1 MQLTD
6 GNKMW
11 KRCTHPVTCDE
22 RMRAVLL
29 LVLVGQRVHEVVVVP
44 IIQVTLVGRADG
56 EVSVGNTGNI
66 PTSSSS
72 RCLSS

>member
-1 MQLTD
+1 MHTPRHLRRKNE
-6 GNKMW
+6 G
-11 KRCTHPVTCDE
+11 R
-22 RMRAVLL
+22 L
-29 LVLVGQRVHEVVVVP
+29 LVLMGQRVHEVVVVP
-44 IIQVTLVGRADG
+44 IINVTLVGRADG